1 MQEHESELTSQKGVV
16 ERVQQIHYRDRKVFM
31 EKVNKFQKEVQMVE
45 IEVQKLQ
52 LQVNTGWEVIA
63 IANQAKVK
71 LYD

>member
-1 MQEHESELTSQKGVV
+1 MAKA
-16 ERVQQIHYRDRKVFM
+16 
-31 EKVNKFQKEVQMVE
+31 NKSHKEVQMVE